1 MWDSYNA
8 DSLKA
13 HLRECRGTGFHLRVS
28 ERTRIP
34 QNWRSFLRVD
44 SNKTELFQFLAS
56 MIESAVTPEGK
67 IFVTTKGER
76 VISTSTLDISAL
88 QPCTQ
93 EEADHRIML
102 HCAHAYQHGMK
113 KIMVHAT
120 DTDVLVLT
128 IATASVLEGC
138 EIWLAFGH
146 NKNFRYIAA
155 HTIAAELGDD
165 WCKGL
170 LFMHAFS
177 GCDTVSS
184 FCGIG
189 KKTVWD
195 VWRSLPSLK
204 ILFGCLSHTPEAITD
219 DYMEE
224 IERYVVLLYSRTSQ
238 LLTVNAARKQLFS
251 YGNRKLENLPPS
263 RAALYQLVKRA
274 SFQAG
279 YIWGQALI
287 ANPSLPSPGDWGWKK
302 DADGKW
308 TPLWTT
314 LSEASKQCRELIKC
328 NCKKFCLG
336 HCKCRKANLKCTML
350 CYCSGQCTEQEI
362 Q

>member
-8 DSLKA
+8 DSLQA
-13 HLRECRGTGFHLRVS
+13 HTRECRGTGNHLCVS
-28 ERTRIP
+28 ERTCIP

-56 MIESAVTPEGK
+56 AIESAVTPEGK
-67 IFVTTKGER
+67 VFITTKGER
-76 VISTSTLDISAL
+76 VVSTSTLDISAL

-93 EEADHRIML
+93 EEADYRIML
-102 HCAHAYQHGMK
+102 HCAHAHQHGLK
-113 KIMVHAT
+113 KIIVHAT
-120 DTDVLVLT
+120 DTDVLVLA
-128 IATASVLEGC
+128 IATARVLEGC

-155 HTIAAELGDD
+155 HIITAELGDD

-177 GCDTVSS
+177 GCDIVSS

-195 VWRSLPSLK
+195 VWRSLPSLTT
-204 ILFGCLSHTPEAITD
+204 LFGCLSHTPEAITD
-219 DYMEE
+219 DDMRE
-224 IERYVVLLYSRTSQ
+224 IERFVVLLYSHTSQ
-238 LLTVNAARKQLFS
+238 LVTVNTARKQLFS

-263 RAALYQLVKRA
+263 RAALFQHVERA

-287 ANPSLPSPGDWGWKK
+287 AKPSLPSPADWGWQK
-302 DADGKW
+302 DRDGKW

-314 LSEASKQCRELIKC
+314 LAEASKECRELIKC
-328 NCKKFCLG
+328 NCKKHCLG
-336 HCKCRKANLKCTML
+336 HYKCHKANLKYAQL
-350 CYCSGQCTEQEI
+350 CYCSGQCTEEI

>member
-1 MWDSYNA
+1 
-8 DSLKA
+8 
-13 HLRECRGTGFHLRVS
+13 
-28 ERTRIP
+28 
-34 QNWRSFLRVD
+34 
-44 SNKTELFQFLAS
+44 
-56 MIESAVTPEGK
+56 
-67 IFVTTKGER
+67 
-76 VISTSTLDISAL
+76 
-88 QPCTQ
+88 
-93 EEADHRIML
+93 
-102 HCAHAYQHGMK
+102 MK

-120 DTDVLVLT
+120 DTDVLVLA
-128 IATASVLEGC
+128 IATASVLERC

-155 HTIAAELGDD
+155 HTITAELGDD

-170 LFMHAFS
+170 LSMHAFS

-195 VWRSLPSLK
+195 HDVWRSLPSLTT
-204 ILFGCLSHTPEAITD
+204 LFGCLSHTPEAITD

-224 IERYVVLLYSRTSQ
+224 IERFVVLLYSHTSQ

-263 RAALYQLVKRA
+263 RAALYQHVERA

-287 ANPSLPSPGDWGWKK
+287 ANPSLPSPGD
-302 DADGKW
+302 
-308 TPLWTT
+308 
-314 LSEASKQCRELIKC
+314 
-328 NCKKFCLG
+328 
-336 HCKCRKANLKCTML
+336 
-350 CYCSGQCTEQEI
+350 
-362 Q
+362 